1 MTSSLLK
8 IRVHHQGQ
16 TALGPGKIELLN
28 AIAQHGSISAAAK
41 SMNMSYRRA
50 WELVAVM
57 NQCFD
62 QPVVQS
68 SAGGQ
73 HGGGAQVTEFGHQL
87 IACYSRILENATKVN
102 SKDLLFIAQHLQQ
115 V

>member
-1 MTSSLLK
+1 MQQHLLK
-8 IRVHHQGQ
+8 IRINHQGL
-16 TALGPGKIELLN
+16 TALGPGKIDLLN

-50 WELVAVM
+50 WELVTVM

-62 QPVVQS
+62 QPVVIS

-73 HGGGAQVTEFGHQL
+73 HGGGAQVTEFGYQL
-87 IACYSRILENATKVN
+87 IACYLRLLENATTSN
-102 SKDLLFIAQHLQQ
+102 AENIIFITRHLKQA
-115 V
+115 